1 MSLQRF
7 VWVGIPEQ
15 DLAFISLEGK
25 ETKNMFYNKPI
36 INHILLIP
44 FTFIKTPGTINKS
57 MKLIA

>member
-25 ETKNMFYNKPI
+25 ETKNMFYNKSI
-36 INHILLIP
+36 INHILLIA
-44 FTFIKTPGTINKS
+44 FIFIKTPGTIN
-57 MKLIA
+57 